1 MERQNS
7 PTAHLARLGF
17 REPRKIAEMLARSEL
32 LVPMSAEDGNDLLRA
47 LARTADPDLA
57 VLGAITVLESAAED
71 AQVYVELLE
80 TLRSPGMP
88 RDRLLGVLGF
98 SGALAQHLTRHPAHW
113 RYAAYAGL
121 PTPQECTDRL
131 VAAVSVENRG
141 ERTAYDALRVAYQ
154 DQMLAIAAHDV
165 ICPEPGEILP
175 SIAAALADLASA
187 ALEAALDVARQEH
200 PEAADVRLAVI
211 GMGKCGGRELNYIS
225 DVDVIFVAEPGAG
238 MSEEYALSAATVLA
252 STLMRACSSSTAE
265 GSLWQVDAA
274 LRPEG
279 KQGPLVRTL
288 ASHVR
293 YYRQWAKTWEF
304 QALLKARPVAG
315 DPDLGRAYMGA
326 LSPLVWEAAG
336 RPHFV
341 DDVQAMRRRV
351 ERHVPAAEARRQLKL
366 GPGGLRDI
374 EFCVQLLQLVH
385 GRADESLRLSGTL
398 AALAALSAGGYV
410 GREDAARLDS
420 AYRFLRSLEHRVQ
433 VHRMRR
439 THLMPTG
446 EVDLRRLGR
455 SMGMRADPVR
465 DVTTAWQ
472 EETREV
478 RRIHEKL
485 FYRPLLAAAARLSS
499 DDVRLT
505 PEAANER
512 LKALGFGDP
521 AGAMRHLQALTQGVS
536 RTAAIHRQ
544 LLPVMLGWFADE
556 ADPDAGLLAYRRVS
570 ESLGATPW
578 YAKMLRD
585 SGEAAERL
593 AHVLARSRF
602 AGDLLVRIPEAV
614 RLLGEPEG
622 LLPRRRESLV
632 STMRSAM
639 ARKDDA
645 AGAVEAARVI
655 RRLELF
661 RIAAADLS
669 GIVDGDAAGEALT
682 ELTEAFLEATLGA
695 VVHWWGEEPGRPFPA
710 DVAVIGMG
718 RLGGY
723 EMGYGSDADVLFVH
737 RAHQGVLEQ
746 AACDAVSAVVVELRR
761 MLALPGPDP
770 SLEIDGDLRPEGK
783 SGPLSRTL
791 DGYEGYYSR
800 WAQPWE
806 FHALLRA
813 RVVAGDCAL
822 GEEFMALVD
831 PLRYRPEGLSGS
843 ALRDIRRLKARMES
857 ERLPRGADP
866 RTHVKLGPGGL
877 SDVEWTVQFL
887 QLAHAGGS
895 PGLRTTRTKEALSA
909 EAEAGLLS
917 VGDAEVLGQA
927 WTAASRMRDAN
938 LLWRGR
944 ASDVIPTDVRDCEG
958 VSRILGRDA
967 DRGFSLRD
975 DHVRTA
981 RRARSV
987 TERVF
992 YGRDDS

>member
-1 MERQNS
+1 MLSGS
-7 PTAHLARLGF
+7 PWLAASLD
-17 REPRKIAEMLARSEL
+17 EEH
-32 LVPMSAEDGNDLLRA
+32 DDLLRA
-47 LARTADPDLA
+47 VARTADPDLA
-57 VLGAITVLESAAED
+57 MLGALTVLESAAADPTVQAEI
-71 AQVYVELLE
+71 LE

-98 SGALAQHLTRHPAHW
+98 SSALAHHLARHPAQW
-113 RYAAYAGL
+113 RYAAHAGL
-121 PTPQECTDRL
+121 PTPRDCIDL
-131 VAAVSVENRG
+131 LLDAVSEENRG
-141 ERTAYDALRVAYQ
+141 SHTTYDSLRVAYRGQ
-154 DQMLAIAAHDV
+154 LLTIAAHDV
-165 ICPEPGEILP
+165 ICPEPGDALP
-175 SIAAALADLASA
+175 STAAALADLASA
-187 ALEAALDVARQEH
+187 ALEAALAVARQEH
-200 PEAADVRLAVI
+200 PEASDVRLAVI

-225 DVDVIFVAEPGAG
+225 DVDVIFVAEPGEG
-238 MSEEYALSAATVLA
+238 MSEEYALSAATALA
-252 STLMRACSSSTAE
+252 STLMRVCSSSTAE

-293 YYRQWAKTWEF
+293 YYRRWAKTWEF

-315 DPDLGRAYMGA
+315 DSELGRSYVSA

-336 RPHFV
+336 RPNFV

-385 GRADESLRLSGTL
+385 GRTDESLRSPCTLS
-398 AALAALSAGGYV
+398 ALSALSAGGYV

-446 EVDLRRLGR
+446 EADLRRLGR
-455 SMGMRADPVR
+455 SVGMRSDPVR
-465 DVTTAWQ
+465 EVTAAWQ
-472 EETREV
+472 DEAREV

-512 LKALGFGDP
+512 LKALGFSDP

-556 ADPDAGLLAYRRVS
+556 ADPDAGLLAFRRVS

-622 LLPRRRESLV
+622 LLPRRRDSLAA
-632 STMRSAM
+632 TMHSAI
-639 ARKDDA
+639 ARKDDVTA
-645 AGAVEAARVI
+645 AVEAVRTI

-669 GIVDGDAAGEALT
+669 GMIDPDAVGTALT
-682 ELTEAFLEATLGA
+682 ELTEAFLEATLAA
-695 VVHWWGEEPGRPFPA
+695 VVLWWRDEHHAPFPA
-710 DVAVIGMG
+710 DIAVVGMG

-737 RAHQGVLEQ
+737 RALSGVSDQE
-746 AACDAVSAVVVELRR
+746 AHDAVSAVVVELRR
-761 MLALPGPDP
+761 ALGRPGPDP
-770 SLEIDGDLRPEGK
+770 SLEVDADLRPEGK
-783 SGPLSRTL
+783 AGPLSRTL
-791 DGYEGYYSR
+791 EGYQGYYSR

-813 RVVAGDCAL
+813 RVVAGDDGL
-822 GEEFMALVD
+822 GKSFLSLVN
-831 PLRYRPEGLSGS
+831 PLRYRPEGLSGA

-877 SDVEWTVQFL
+877 SDVEWTVQCL
-887 QLAHAGGS
+887 QLIHAGEIQA
-895 PGLRTTRTKEALSA
+895 LRTTRTKEALSA
-909 EAEAGLLS
+909 EVAAGVLSAE
-917 VGDAEVLGQA
+917 DAEVLEQA
-927 WTAASRMRDAN
+927 WAAASRMRDAN

-944 ASDVIPTDVRDCEG
+944 ASDVIPADIRDCEG

-967 DRGFSLRD
+967 DQGFALRD
-975 DHVRTA
+975 DHVRAA
-981 RRARSV
+981 RRARTV
-987 TERVF
+987 TERIF